1 MISNGYIIDIFQ
13 IGRYQE
19 EKSIFLSFLVPQA
32 EPQYIVEVV
41 NSHVEGSDYMG
52 YTQL

>member
-1 MISNGYIIDIFQ
+1 MISKGYIIDIFQ

-41 NSHVEGSDYMG
+41 NSQAEGSDNTG
-52 YTQL
+52 YSHL